1 MKKNAQ
7 ADRPALSFFIP
18 PPSSLQK
25 PEVLMGH
32 KWDEWRDYM
41 TLQERMNRMFED
53 TARRHEHLN
62 DEREAELERADWT
75 PASDVY
81 ENEAEFIIAIDLP
94 GIERNALE
102 VSVDENRL
110 TVRGERAPEENAT
123 RRGSRGKG
131 RPFGRF
137 LSRFG
142 PLPPTV
148 DQKTIAADYSDG
160 VLRLRL
166 PKRTEQKAG
175 RVTIKVS

>member
-1 MKKNAQ
+1 
-7 ADRPALSFFIP
+7 
-18 PPSSLQK
+18 
-25 PEVLMGH
+25 MGH
-32 KWDEWRDYM
+32 KWDEWRDYV
-41 TLQERMNRMFED
+41 TLQERMNRLFED
-53 TARRHEHLN
+53 TAQRHDHLN

-75 PASDVY
+75 PAADVY
-81 ENEAEFIIAIDLP
+81 ETAAEFIIAIDLP
-94 GIERNALE
+94 GIERAALE

-110 TVRGERAPEENAT
+110 TVRGERTPEDNGK
-123 RRGSRGKG
+123 RRGGGGKG

-148 DQKTIAADYSDG
+148 DQNNIEADYKDG

-175 RVTIKVS
+175 RVKIAVS

>member
-1 MKKNAQ
+1 
-7 ADRPALSFFIP
+7 
-18 PPSSLQK
+18 
-25 PEVLMGH
+25 MGH
-32 KWDEWRDYM
+32 KWDEWRDYV

-53 TARRHEHLN
+53 TARRHDHLN

-81 ENEAEFIIAIDLP
+81 ENETEFVIAIDLP

-110 TVRGERAPEENAT
+110 TVRGERVAEDNGT
-123 RRGSRGKG
+123 RRGSGGRG

-148 DQKTIAADYSDG
+148 DRNNIAADYRDG
-160 VLRLRL
+160 VLSLRL

-175 RVTIKVS
+175 RVTIAVS